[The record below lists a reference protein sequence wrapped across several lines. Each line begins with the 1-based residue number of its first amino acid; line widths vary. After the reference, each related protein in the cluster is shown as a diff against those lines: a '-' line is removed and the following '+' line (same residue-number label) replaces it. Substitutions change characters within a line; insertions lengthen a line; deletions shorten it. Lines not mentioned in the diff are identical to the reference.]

1 MSLNLPPVML
11 KCTTLFQK
19 YYNMECVG
27 QSSKKL
33 SWAHVLG
40 NAVVKGIYVYV
51 CMYVCIYVCYV
62 YIYIYINSYIYIY
75 IWAHVLGNAV
85 VKGIYVCMYVYIYMY
100 LYVCLYI
107 CVCVSIC
114 TYMYIYYVCIYTY
127 ICIYIMY
134 VYINTYINKYIG
146 TFGKKSF
153 DLQVHTLQAVVLME
167 FNAKATGEA
176 SSSAGRIIFVV
187 LLLSR
192 HSHYHYLHYPR
203 DYHC

>member
-1 MSLNLPPVML
+1 ML

-40 NAVVKGIYVYV
+40 NAVVKG
-51 CMYVCIYVCYV
+51 
-62 YIYIYINSYIYIY
+62 
-75 IWAHVLGNAV
+75 
-85 VKGIYVCMYVYIYMY
+85 
-100 LYVCLYI
+100 
-107 CVCVSIC
+107 
-114 TYMYIYYVCIYTY
+114 
-127 ICIYIMY
+127 
-134 VYINTYINKYIG
+134 

-176 SSSAGRIIFVV
+176 SSSAGAIVGGGSGSKAFPALLEALQIPEESLKRVLHSLSCGKYKVITII
-187 LLLSR
+187 L
-192 HSHYHYLHYPR
+192 
-203 DYHC
+203 D